1 MRPTT
6 PADSPPVIVVE
17 GLTAGYGDLII
28 LENVSFEVYPGEIL
42 VILGGSGCGKSTLMK
57 NLIGLYKPLAG
68 RVLIKGVDVNSHDET
83 ELRQLRRNV
92 GVAFQSGALFG
103 SMTIAENIAL
113 PLREYTT
120 LAQET
125 IDRLVRLKLSMV
137 GLAGYDHHL
146 PGELS
151 GGMQKRVGL
160 ARALAL
166 DPAVVFFDEPS
177 AGLDPVTGVE
187 LDLLIK
193 DINAAMGTTMV
204 VVTHELL
211 SIFTIAHRVVML
223 DKGERGIIARG
234 DPRYLREHSTDPRV
248 WNFFNRQPS
257 FSRGGENRYGQKN
270 L

>member
-1 MRPTT
+1 LTT
-6 PADSPPVIVVE
+6 SSPDRLPIIVVE
-17 GLTAGYGDLII
+17 NLTAGYGDLII
-28 LENVSFEVYPGEIL
+28 LENISFEVYQGEIL

-68 RVLIKGVDVNSHDET
+68 RVLITGVDVHTQDDR
-83 ELRQLRRNV
+83 ELHRLRRHL

-103 SMTIAENIAL
+103 SMTVAENIAL
-113 PLREYTT
+113 PLREYTH
-120 LAQET
+120 LDQES
-125 IDRLVRLKLSMV
+125 IMQLVRMKLALV

-146 PGELS
+146 PQELS

-166 DPAVVFFDEPS
+166 DPEVVFFDEPA
-177 AGLDPVTGVE
+177 AGLDPVTGAE

-193 DINAAMGTTMV
+193 EINAGLGTTMV
-204 VVTHELL
+204 VITHELA
-211 SIFTIAHRVVML
+211 SIFTIAHRVLML
-223 DKGERGIIARG
+223 DKSEKGIIAQG
-234 DPRYLREHSTDPRV
+234 DPRVLQTQATDPRV

-257 FSRGGENRYGQKN
+257 AKQNPGDRYGHQN